1 MVPEALVQDIEEQT
15 VEDIRTGRV
24 AVREQIEGPSG
35 QRLWDNIDGSW
46 TKPLPSEQAPL
57 FLRKLVYRCDACHE
71 ASNIKG
77 AIPEHIR
84 QVLENVKTHQRARIK
99 AELVGRETIQVCT
112 GCKTA
117 FPSRRQQGVR
127 HLERVRAMGPAHA
140 NAKEVLMA
148 RFSLGPPQG
157 AKQ

>member
-35 QRLWDNIDGSW
+35 RRLWDNIDGSW
-46 TKPLPSEQAPL
+46 TKPLPYEQAPL

-77 AIPEHIR
+77 AIAQHI
-84 QVLENVKTHQRARIK
+84 QQILENLKTHQRARIK
-99 AELVGRETIQVCT
+99 AKSKFT
-112 GCKTA
+112 
-117 FPSRRQQGVR
+117 VR
-127 HLERVRAMGPAHA
+127 S
-140 NAKEVLMA
+140 NA
-148 RFSLGPPQG
+148 
-157 AKQ
+157 